1 MLGRHPCIVSQ
12 VRGGPRG
19 GGGAPVGGDWHD
31 RLMRTISQ
39 EQRRARLATRH
50 RLATRADSVEATV
63 RAMTCLHATEPASV
77 YLSAF
82 ARAEVSTADIDRALY
97 EDRSVAKQLAM
108 RRTLFAFPRDLLP
121 SAWSSA
127 SERVAKQLRPRLAKE
142 VEAAGIAKRGDA
154 WISRTY
160 DAVLRTL
167 TDDGPATTAE
177 LRERVPKLGVR
188 LEIAPGKKYGGVFPI
203 APRVLGTLGAT
214 GQIMRGTNAGDW
226 RSSRPR
232 WTLTEEWLGEPVE
245 RTDEAAGYAEL
256 VRRWLHTFGP
266 GTEADIVWWLG
277 ATKGAVRRALGD
289 VGAVEVGLAEG
300 QGYLLPDD
308 LDDVPE
314 PEPWAA
320 LLPTLDPTTMGWKE
334 RDFYLSPEDKPFL
347 FDTNGNA
354 GTTAW
359 WGGRI
364 VGCWVQDDDGTVRVV
379 QRDDV
384 GAEGKAA
391 LDVEA
396 ERLTGWLAGTRVL
409 SVYSSQQMKSA
420 RLP

>member
-1 MLGRHPCIVSQ
+1 MED
-12 VRGGPRG
+12 
-19 GGGAPVGGDWHD
+19 A
-31 RLMRTISQ
+31 
-39 EQRRARLATRH
+39 
-50 RLATRADSVEATV
+50 V

-82 ARAEVSTADIDRALY
+82 ARAEVSLADIDKALY

-121 SAWSSA
+121 AVWGSA

-154 WISRTY
+154 WISRTF

-167 TDDGPATTAE
+167 TEDGPATTAE
-177 LRERVPKLGVR
+177 LRERIPDLGRAARARAGQEVRRGVPDRARGCWAR
-188 LEIAPGKKYGGVFPI
+188 SGRPARSCEAP
-203 APRVLGTLGAT
+203 TT
-214 GQIMRGTNAGDW
+214 GDW

-232 WTLTEEWLGEPVE
+232 WTLTEEWLGEPVV
-245 RTDEAAGYAEL
+245 RTDEATGYAEL
-256 VRRWLHTFGP
+256 VRRWLRTFGP

-277 ATKGAVRRALGD
+277 ATKTAVRRALGD

-300 QGYLLPDD
+300 TGYLLPDD

-334 RDFYLSPEDKPFL
+334 RDFYLAPEDKPYL

-364 VGCWVQDDDGTVRVV
+364 VGCWVQDDEGTVLVVLRV
-379 QRDDV
+379 DV
-384 GAEGKAA
+384 GAEAKGCPGRRGGAA
-391 LDVEA
+391 DRVARGHPRAVGLLLAADEVRPRCPDAAAGHEA
-396 ERLTGWLAGTRVL
+396 E
-409 SVYSSQQMKSA
+409 S
-420 RLP
+420 